1 MSEGLLEEALQDLNQ
16 PINLLIDAT
25 FFGREFGF
33 LVFHDCQ
40 KVIYLKEIKTES
52 IKDFK
57 EGIRAI
63 KQANI
68 GIQSIT
74 IDGKRGYINNIKK
87 LLGNIPVQMCLF
99 HQKAIIR
106 RYITDNPQSLC
117 GKDLKDLMNLL
128 CKPEFHQEFI
138 DRFYFLKEKYYFFLQ
153 QRNEL
158 GDYRFKNLRSSFRSI
173 ETNLPLLF
181 TYSDF
186 ENLKIPSTNNQLE
199 GLFSHVK
206 ERIKMHRGLDQN
218 RKKKA
223 VKFLL
228 KNLGGNK
235 IKKTQK

>member
-1 MSEGLLEEALQDLNQ
+1 MQDDALQDINTS
-16 PINLLIDAT
+16 INLQIDAT

-40 KVIYLKEIKTES
+40 KVIYFKEIKTES

-57 EGIRAI
+57 EGIKAI

-68 GIQSIT
+68 GINSIT

-87 LLGNIPVQMCLF
+87 LLGNIPIQMCLF

-106 RYITDNPQSLC
+106 RYIANNPQSSC
-117 GKDLKDLMNLL
+117 GKDLKELMHLL

-138 DRFYFLKEKYYFFLQ
+138 DRFYFLKEKYYFYLQ

-158 GDYRFKNLRSSFRSI
+158 GDYKFKNLRSSFRSI

-199 GLFSHVK
+199 GLFSHIK
-206 ERIKMHRGLDQN
+206 ERIKMHRGLDKN

-228 KNLGGNK
+228 KNLG
-235 IKKTQK
+235 KKQVSITPFF